1 MAIASGSVIYG
12 SDYNAIQTQVTQVL
26 GSGTG
31 APNSTYGY
39 GKTPQSSL
47 VAAGQLITQ
56 AQWNALAADVNAVYT
71 HQYGTNYPNYSAT
84 VSGAL
89 SATNYNLLNNTMTAL
104 VPTRMT
110 VATNQLT
117 TSTQTTSTYGGAWG
131 SGNQGIQN
139 TLTVTFA
146 STDAM
151 KYFFNTGCSLR
162 IQGTGPNQSGSQQD
176 SSWQSA
182 LNNFNYTLAYTQF
195 VALTGTLAVIQTLN
209 NVASPYNNSYIQL
222 FGSVSGATITFV
234 IRYYD
239 AVPTNFDPTWGGP
252 DSVSA
257 GAGFILYRSAS
268 VLGSTS
274 VPTSS
279 VAGSWSLV

>member
-12 SDYNAIQTQVTQVL
+12 SDYNAVQTQVTQIL
-26 GSGTG
+26 GSGAG

-47 VAAGQLITQ
+47 VAAGQLINQ
-56 AQWNALAADVNAVYT
+56 AQWTALAADVNAVYT
-71 HQYGTNYPNYSAT
+71 HQYGTSYPNYAAT

-117 TSTQTTSTYGGAWG
+117 TSTRTTSTYGASWG

-139 TLTVTFA
+139 SLTVTFA
-146 STDAM
+146 STDTM
-151 KYFFNTGCSLR
+151 KYFFNSGCSLR

-182 LNNFNYTLAYTQF
+182 LNNFNYTLGYTQF
-195 VALTGTLAVIQTLN
+195 AALTGTPAVIQTLN

-222 FGSVSGATITFV
+222 FGSVAGAAITFV
-234 IRYYD
+234 IRFYD

-257 GAGFILYRSAS
+257 GAGFILYQSAS

-274 VPTSS
+274 APTGAA
-279 VAGSWSLV
+279 AGTWSLV